1 MSFNFGWSEK
11 VLGNI
16 YKNVGMRGLSTSS
29 TSETVLYTAS
39 IDPSLYPYVFISL
52 TGRASSSGY
61 TATFRVRR
69 NSVSGEI
76 LLQGST
82 TSSSEVLI
90 ARGIFPIDSGV
101 FVWTA
106 SISSTAASAIIG
118 SRSGMLAYDDNCTLI
133 PLGSN
138 RVYIPGR
145 FSLKKIKGASLI
157 DPVSVCGVIIQNVTE
172 GNVLADNMFL
182 DGIEI
187 NTTTQYIG
195 EEHIVLSIEGKILTI
210 T

>member
-16 YKNVGMRGLSTSS
+16 YRDVGMRGRSTTSS
-29 TSETVLYTAS
+29 TETVLYTVS

-52 TGRASSSGY
+52 TGWTSSASNP
-61 TATFRVRR
+61 ATLRVRR
-69 NSVSGEI
+69 DSARGEI

-82 TSSSEVLI
+82 ASTTEVLI
-90 ARGIFPIDSGV
+90 ARGIFPTGSGV

-106 SISSTAASAIIG
+106 AAGYTGYYAVIG
-118 SRSGMLAYDDNCTLI
+118 FRSGMLAYDNNCMLI
-133 PLGSN
+133 PLGSS
-138 RVYIPGR
+138 RVYIPGK
-145 FSLKKIKGASLI
+145 FSLRKIKGASLI
-157 DPVSVCGVIIQNVTE
+157 EPVFVCGMTFLDVTE
-172 GNVLADNMFL
+172 GNALVDNMFL

-187 NTTTQYIG
+187 NTASRYIG
-195 EEHIVLSIEGKILTI
+195 EEHIVLCIEGKILTI